1 LNNGSLSLI
10 KDISSDYDFD
20 METRLY
26 KVGEELFYLYPYS
39 YPVGSNWEN
48 VLCKIIGSNVY
59 EKEITNTAE
68 FLGTDLFMVQK
79 QFNLYNFYIQTGD
92 TVYSV
97 DQIYNSLNYNG
108 ADYQA
113 LNSMIPNSATLSN
126 NGVVIFAR
134 NLYNRIVNENT
145 TIATLNVPNNFIN
158 GITIDN
164 ESLYGETN
172 SLLVNNSDNL
182 ETNIYEELMINF
194 VNTLIMSNENNANN
208 KILNPNGAIRL
219 NNSISNLKDYSDCQI
234 TKYKINY
241 SDNTSKTATIKGDEI
256 TRLRG
261 SVRYSFLVFVPTGKD
276 IKNIQL
282 ISNDGNTVYQTID
295 TSDLEQEKFY
305 LITQDV
311 KVI

>member
-1 LNNGSLSLI
+1 
-10 KDISSDYDFD
+10 
-20 METRLY
+20 MEARLY
-26 KVGEELFYLYPYS
+26 KVGEEIFYLYSYS
-39 YPVGSNWEN
+39 YPSGTNWKIM
-48 VLCKIIGSNVY
+48 LGKIINSNLY
-59 EKEITNTAE
+59 ETEILSTAS
-68 FLGTDLFMVQK
+68 FTRTDLFMVQK
-79 QFNLYNFYIQTGD
+79 QFNLYNFFIQASD

-158 GITIDN
+158 DITIDN

-172 SLLVNNSDNL
+172 SLLVDNDDNL
-182 ETNIYEELMINF
+182 QTNIYEELMINF
-194 VNTLIMSNENNANN
+194 VNTLIMSNENDINN
-208 KILNPNGAIRL
+208 KILNQIGATRL
-219 NNSISNLKDYSDCQI
+219 NNSISQTNDYNNCKI

-241 SDNTSKTATIKGDEI
+241 SDNTSTIATIKGNEI

-261 SVRYSFLVFVPTGKD
+261 SVRYSFAIFVPTTKS
-276 IKNIQL
+276 IENIQL
-282 ISNDGNTVYQTID
+282 ISNDENTVYQTID
-295 TSDLEQEKFY
+295 TSNLEQEKFY